1 MRVIEVTYIKTKQV
15 NPYEPEKIELKIML
29 EENENVREALAKAQE
44 TVALEFDEDLQKLEK
59 LQTQICERYGKEV
72 ATTTPAYFV

>member
-1 MRVIEVTYIKTKQV
+1 
-15 NPYEPEKIELKIML
+15 ML

-59 LQTQICERYGKEV
+59 
-72 ATTTPAYFV
+72 TPDSNL